1 MDKSAFA
8 WCSSL
13 EEIYLPDGI
22 TAVESSVFSNC
33 GSLKKVVLPESVKVI
48 EEDAF
53 GNCTRLTELN
63 IPYGIEE
70 IKSRAL
76 YGCESLKLTKHGNAY
91 YLGGARNPYAVLY
104 KAADKDVTEA
114 TVNADTRI
122 IYDGAFKSCL
132 NLSSVR
138 LNNNLLSKGDS
149 AFFGS
154 GLEMIEIPD
163 SVKRVGTAAFSQC
176 AKLASAIC
184 GKNMTEISM
193 EAFSGCVEL
202 TEISLPE
209 GLTAIGYKA
218 FASCVKLTEFTV
230 PDGVTNLDSPFAD
243 CSGLKRITLSAG
255 INTLGW
261 ATFENCSSL
270 CEIIF
275 KGTVKEW
282 GEVYKGYGWDVG
294 TGEYIITCS
303 DGNIVK

>member
-1 MDKSAFA
+1 M
-8 WCSSL
+8 
-13 EEIYLPDGI
+13 
-22 TAVESSVFSNC
+22 FSNC